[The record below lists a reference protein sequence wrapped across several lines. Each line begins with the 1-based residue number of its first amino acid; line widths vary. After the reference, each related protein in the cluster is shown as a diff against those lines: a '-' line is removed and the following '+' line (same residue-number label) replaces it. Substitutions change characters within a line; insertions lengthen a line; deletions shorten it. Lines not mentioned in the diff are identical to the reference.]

1 MANINLRPWRAE
13 LRKERQQQFVL
24 VLVFVCVA
32 AAAAV
37 YSWNKYVDE
46 LISVQKNRNNFLTE
60 QINIQ
65 KKKIDEIKTLQEERT
80 KLVERMNVIQ
90 ALQGDRPVIVRVFDE
105 LVRTLPDGVYYEEVS
120 KKGDT
125 ISLNGVADKPS
136 SISDLLRNL
145 DASQWFDNA
154 FLKDIKA
161 VKDESGEQTGN
172 SFNIVVKQSSPRK
185 ATETEGQ

>member
-24 VLVFVCVA
+24 VLLFVCVA
-32 AAAAV
+32 AVAAV

-120 KKGDT
+120 KKGAI

-161 VKDESGEQTGN
+161 VKDASGEQTGN
-172 SFNIVVKQSSPRK
+172 SFNIVVQQSSPRK

>member
-1 MANINLRPWRAE
+1 MANINLRPWREE
-13 LRKERQQQFVL
+13 LRKERQQQFIL
-24 VLVFVCVA
+24 ILVFVCVA
-32 AAAAV
+32 AAAAI

-46 LISVQKNRNNFLTE
+46 LITIQQGRNSFLTD

-80 KLVERMNVIQ
+80 KLVERMKVIQ

-105 LVRTLPDGVYYEEVS
+105 LVRTLPDGVYYEQVS

-125 ISLNGVADKPS
+125 ISLYGIADKPN

-145 DASQWFDNA
+145 DASQWFDSA

-161 VKDESGEQTGN
+161 VKDRSGEQTGN
-172 SFNIVVKQSSPRK
+172 SFNIVVKQSSPRN
-185 ATETEGQ
+185 ETEDK